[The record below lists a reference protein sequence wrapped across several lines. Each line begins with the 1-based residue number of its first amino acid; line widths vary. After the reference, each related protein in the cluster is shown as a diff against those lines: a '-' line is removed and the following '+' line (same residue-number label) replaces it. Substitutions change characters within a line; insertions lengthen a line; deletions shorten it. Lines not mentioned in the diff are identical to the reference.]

1 MSTDEDA
8 PTFTD
13 EDGDDATLP
22 SEFATATM
30 GHILL
35 AQGKREEALSLFRAV
50 LARAPSDAEALRG
63 MALLE
68 ERTPSPP
75 PAAAPAT
82 DDPEVYARALAVDP
96 YTVVVYWELSDARLA
111 RRGVDLSR
119 DALSLLV
126 VSFSVSDD
134 GVRRDERRV
143 DGLHR
148 AGELYLRELAP
159 GASHHCAVGVFRGE
173 RFVPLCRAEGVD
185 TPRDAP
191 VDVIA
196 RVAAAASLAPS
207 ADAPRRPQAAPSRPQ
222 TAPAPS
228 ARVTPI
234 TALAPVA
241 PPANASWSLASA
253 EVFQRYLQAARD
265 ALPSS

>member
-1 MSTDEDA
+1 MSTDDDA

-96 YTVVVYWELSDARLA
+96 YTVVAYWELSDARLA

-143 DGLHR
+143 DDLHR

-196 RVAAAASLAPS
+196 RVAAAAAVAPV
-207 ADAPRRPQAAPSRPQ
+207 DRPPHPVQPAAPTPAARPPLV
-222 TAPAPS
+222 A
-228 ARVTPI
+228 I

-241 PPANASWSLASA
+241 PPIDAPWSLASA
-253 EVFQRYLQAARD
+253 EVFERYLQAARD

>member
-50 LARAPSDAEALRG
+50 LSRDPADAEALRG

-75 PAAAPAT
+75 PPPAPGT
-82 DDPEVYARALAVDP
+82 SDPEAYARALAVDP
-96 YTVVVYWELSDARLA
+96 YTVVAYWELSDARLA

-119 DALSLLV
+119 DALSLLL
-126 VSFSVSDD
+126 VSFTVSDE

-143 DGLHR
+143 DGLPR
-148 AGELYLRELAP
+148 AGELYLRDLSP
-159 GASHHCAVGVFRGE
+159 GASHHLAVGVFRGA
-173 RFVPLCRAEGVD
+173 RFVPLARAEAVD

-196 RVAAAASLAPS
+196 RFAAAALFAPS
-207 ADAPRRPQAAPSRPQ
+207 VNAPRATTLAAPRPV
-222 TAPAPS
+222 TAPVA
-228 ARVTPI
+228 I
-234 TALAPVA
+234 TAPAPVA
-241 PPANASWSLASA
+241 PPADGPWSLASA
-253 EVFQRYLQAARD
+253 EVFERYLQAARD